1 MKILKAQIN
10 IKLSAVLLKMMPYI
24 KQINSAKQTRSM
36 RETELFN
43 LLIQKIK
50 VRIYVSVVANLTSEE
65 TVLSL
70 KLFVILIIL

>member
-1 MKILKAQIN
+1 M
-10 IKLSAVLLKMMPYI
+10 KLSAVLFKMMLYI

-70 KLFVILIIL
+70 KLIVILIIH